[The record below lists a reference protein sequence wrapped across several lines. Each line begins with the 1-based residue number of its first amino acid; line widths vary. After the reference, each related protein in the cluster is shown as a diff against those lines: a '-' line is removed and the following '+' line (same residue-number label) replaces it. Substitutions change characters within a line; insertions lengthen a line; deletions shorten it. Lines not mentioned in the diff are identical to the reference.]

1 MENSKELPIGFSF
14 SLTMNENAMKF
25 YSNLDKYSKE
35 EVLDY
40 IKSSSTGEEAKKR
53 IKKAISDLE
62 QNSLNFLLI

>member
-14 SLTMNENAMKF
+14 SLAMNENAMKF

-40 IKSSSTGEEAKKR
+40 IKSSSTCEEAKER